1 MRIVESVL
9 LEEVIVDG
17 LWNGNVLWDSFVLD
31 MLVGVLIGFCEFVE
45 RIVMWVNLIFSG
57 LRIRNGGDEFV

>member
-45 RIVMWVNLIFSG
+45 RIVMWVNLVCSG
-57 LRIRNGGDEFV
+57 LRIRNVGDEFV

>member
-1 MRIVESVL
+1 M
-9 LEEVIVDG
+9 
-17 LWNGNVLWDSFVLD
+17 LWDSFVLD